1 MADDVEKAVEE
12 QVIVDVAEGGFKLG
26 FRHIAAA
33 TVISV
38 AAICAPI
45 LKAHEGNSLNSYQDI
60 GGVWTACEGVAHVL
74 PHHTYTPSECGK
86 MNGKALTEKIYG
98 VSDQIDVNLPDKT
111 LAAHVDFAYNVG
123 LGAYHTSRA
132 LRETNKG
139 IFLDGCYAMLDFY
152 RAGGH
157 DCRLD
162 KGKKH
167 GCYGV
172 YQYHIDDMNLCLE
185 GLKENVSTQR

>member
-1 MADDVEKAVEE
+1 MK
-12 QVIVDVAEGGFKLG
+12 I
-26 FRHIAAA
+26 RPSHIISAA

-45 LKAHEGNSLNSYQDI
+45 IKQHEGSILTSQKDI
-60 GGVWTACEGVAHVL
+60 GGHWFACEGVDGVL
-74 PHHTYTPSECGK
+74 PHHTYTPSECEG

-98 VSDQIDVNLPDKT
+98 VSDQLNVNLPNKT
-111 LAAHVDFAYNVG
+111 LAAHVDFAYNIG
-123 LGAYHTSRA
+123 LGSYHNSAA

-139 IFLDGCYAMLDFY
+139 NFVAGCQDMLDFY
-152 RAGGH
+152 RACGQ
-157 DCRLD
+157 DCRKQ
-162 KGKKH
+162 KGWKH

-185 GLKENVSTQR
+185 GLKENVPVKH